1 MLTEWLAREGWIIF
15 NWWLLATLAGA
26 AVFPMML
33 RFMGGLP
40 DRGYSLARPAG
51 MLVVAFTFWLLA
63 MFGFVENTAGSMLL
77 AWLIVLVI
85 ALITYQTRR
94 NIDEA
99 FDWRGWW
106 RENRGAILAA
116 ELVFAAALI
125 GWSVYRAYQNGI
137 LYTEKDM
144 ELAFISSVMRSET
157 YPPNDPWMAGYA
169 ISYYYF
175 GYVIAGMMSM
185 LSGINSTTG
194 FNMMTAM
201 TFALTALGVFGVVY
215 NLVRS
220 RAFRHRIDYTTK
232 KKPGH
237 GVAISTGILG
247 VIIVLLMGNWHTLLV
262 EIPWQTG
269 SADAAYLSF
278 FNMNERLQPVEFPA
292 QGIDDWDRNS
302 TGWWWFRSARV
313 LNDINLSGGREEV
326 IDEFPAFSFILADN
340 HPHVLGLPFT
350 LLAIGLALNTLLL
363 DRALRRGAIVFYA
376 VVLGGLIFLN
386 TWDGPIY
393 MIGVVAADAL
403 RRYMKGGGVALKVG
417 DWLSLLWLGVRI
429 VGLAL
434 LFYLPF
440 LIGFRSQLGGVLP
453 NVQYPTMFSQFFTHF
468 APLLIIISMFLGIEY
483 WRAGR
488 RFNVSGGLGVALVVL
503 IGLIVALLVLVI
515 AASLI
520 PSIQGVV
527 LNFVEANGGWD
538 QVLPALL
545 SKRLTHF
552 LTAIVLTIG
561 LFFVAGRLFPRVF
574 NKAQEA
580 ETDNPAWITY
590 PPATGFVLLLVGAG
604 ILLTLI
610 PEFVY
615 LRDNFGTRM
624 NTVFKFY
631 YQAWVVWGIASAYA
645 MYTIL
650 SDHELRVGIPPVRF
664 AFGSLGVLVITG
676 GLLFMIFAV
685 HSRTWAETNRN
696 FDESVAPAL
705 TLDGGESFI
714 RAGLVSAD
722 DFAAVQCLSALVDG
736 DDAVVVEAVGGSYR
750 WGYGRVATLTGIPIL
765 FNWGGHQGQWRGS
778 TFFEIAGSKEDD
790 IYRLYTDPTWFVAR
804 EILLQYSIDYV
815 FFGQNERIA
824 YEADETMFRDN
835 LQIVCDTG
843 SARVY
848 RVDLEALERGEIR

>member
-26 AVFPMML
+26 AVFPLML

-51 MLVVAFTFWLLA
+51 MLIVAFTFWLMA
-63 MFGFVENTAGSMLL
+63 MFGFVENTTGSMIL

-85 ALITYQTRR
+85 SLIVFLTRR
-94 NIDEA
+94 SEEP

-106 RENRGAILAA
+106 RENRTAIIAA

-157 YPPNDPWMAGYA
+157 FPPNDPWMAGYA

-194 FNMMTAM
+194 FNMMNAM

-220 RAFRHRIDYTTK
+220 RAFRHRIDTTAK

-237 GVAISTGILG
+237 GVAISTGLLG
-247 VIIVLLMGNWHTLLV
+247 VLIVLLMGNWHTLLL
-262 EIPWQTG
+262 EIPWQIGT
-269 SADAAYLSF
+269 ADQALLDF
-278 FNMNERLQPVEFPA
+278 FNLDGRQAPA
-292 QGIDDWDRNS
+292 GFVASGIDDWDSNAR
-302 TGWWWFRSARV
+302 GWWWFRSARV
-313 LNDINLSGGREEV
+313 LNDIRLDGAREEV
-326 IDEFPAFSFILADN
+326 IDEFPAFSFILSDN
-340 HPHVLGLPFT
+340 HPHVMGLPYT

-363 DRALRRGAIVFYA
+363 DRVLRRGQVIFYA
-376 VVLGGLIFLN
+376 VALGGLIFLN

-393 MIGVVAADAL
+393 MLGVIAADAL
-403 RRYMKGGGVALKVG
+403 RRYIKGGAVPLKVG
-417 DWLSLLWLGVRI
+417 DWLSLAWLGIRI
-429 VGLAL
+429 VGLSL

-453 NVQYPTMFSQFFTHF
+453 NVQFPTMFSQFFMHF
-468 APLLIIISMFLGIEY
+468 APLLIIIAMFLGIEY

-488 RFNVSGGLGVALVVL
+488 RFNVPAGLTIALVVL
-503 IGLIVALLVLVI
+503 IGLIAAMLVLVI

-520 PSIQGVV
+520 PSIQGLV
-527 LNFVEANGGWD
+527 LDFVEANGGWET
-538 QVLPALL
+538 VLPALL
-545 SKRLTHF
+545 TKRLTHF
-552 LTAIVLTIG
+552 LTALVLGVG

-574 NKAQEA
+574 NRAQESES
-580 ETDNPAWITY
+580 ETPALITY

-615 LRDNFGTRM
+615 LRDNFTTRM

-650 SDHELRVGIPPVRF
+650 SDHEQRVGIPPVRF
-664 AFGSLGVLVITG
+664 AFGSLGALVITG
-676 GLLFMIFAV
+676 GLLFTIFAV

-696 FDESVAPAL
+696 FDETTAPLL

-722 DFAAVQCLSALVDG
+722 DYAAVQCLSALVEG

-750 WGYGRVATLTGIPIL
+750 WGYGRVGTLTGIPIL
-765 FNWGGHQGQWRGS
+765 FNWTGHQGQWRGS
-778 TFFEIAGSKEDD
+778 TFAETAGSKEDD

-804 EILLQYSIDYV
+804 EILLRYNIDYV

-824 YEADETMFRDN
+824 YNADETMFRDN
-835 LQIVCDTG
+835 LEAVCDTG
-843 SARVY
+843 TARVY
-848 RVDLEALERGEIR
+848 RVDLEALEAGEF